1 MCKIQIM
8 GILEV
13 EERERNR
20 RNIYSNDS
28 WEFSKVNDRHQTI
41 DPGIWATTKKD
52 IYQRNYTSV

>member
-41 DPGIWATTKKD
+41 DPGI
-52 IYQRNYTSV
+52 